1 MTFSLRTVLLIALVG
16 MLLAIGYGE
25 LRYSNGWYAHAD
37 HINALAA
44 DKRAKA
50 EKAIQPVEQKAA
62 QASDEGRII
71 YRTITRDVVKYVQ
84 SPDRTVCQFDDAAVQ
99 LRQRAIDAANSISGF
114 DAGALPG
121 K

>member
-1 MTFSLRTVLLIALVG
+1 MK
-16 MLLAIGYGE
+16 
-25 LRYSNGWYAHAD
+25 LRYAFLTLAVSLSLTSAISWRSGWYAHAD
-37 HINALAA
+37 HINALGV
-44 DKRAKA
+44 KKKNKA

-84 SPDRTVCQFDDAAVQ
+84 EPNRTRCDFDDESVR

-114 DAGALPG
+114 DAGAVQG

>member
-1 MTFSLRTVLLIALVG
+1 MNWRYVLLALVVSISVT
-16 MLLAIGYGE
+16 AFIAW
-25 LRYSNGWYAHAD
+25 RSGWNAHGD

-44 DKRAKA
+44 DKKQKA
-50 EKAIQPVEQKAA
+50 EKAIQPVEKKAA
-62 QASDEGRII
+62 AASAGAKVI

-84 SPDRTVCQFDDAAVQ
+84 SPNRTRCDFDDESVR

-114 DAGALPG
+114 DAGTVQG

>member
-1 MTFSLRTVLLIALVG
+1 MKIRYVIALCAALCG
-16 MLLAIGYGE
+16 LTGLFSW
-25 LRYSNGWYAHAD
+25 RSGWSAHAE
-37 HINALAA
+37 HINALVA

-50 EKAIQPVEQKAA
+50 EKSLQPVEQKAA

-84 SPDRTVCQFDDAAVQ
+84 DPNRTRCNFDDESVR
-99 LRQRAIDAANSISGF
+99 LRQQAIDAANSISGF
-114 DAGALPG
+114 DAGAVQG

>member
-1 MTFSLRTVLLIALVG
+1 MKWRYVLLALVVSISAT
-16 MLLAIGYGE
+16 AIIAW
-25 LRYSNGWYAHAD
+25 RSGWNAHAD

-44 DKRAKA
+44 NKKRKA
-50 EKAIQPVEQKAA
+50 ESAIKPVEKQAA
-62 QASDEGRII
+62 AANAEARVI

-84 SPDRTVCQFDDAAVQ
+84 SPDRTRCDFDDESVR

-114 DAGALPG
+114 DAGTVQG

>member
-1 MTFSLRTVLLIALVG
+1 MTFSLRTVLLIALLV
-16 MLLAIGYGE
+16 MLLGIGYGE
-25 LRYSNGWYAHAD
+25 LRYRNGWYAHAD

-44 DKRAKA
+44 GKRAKA

-62 QASDEGRII
+62 QASEESKII

-84 SPDRTVCQFDDAAVQ
+84 DPNRTVCVFDDESVR

-114 DAGALPG
+114 DAGPVQG
-121 K
+121 E

>member
-1 MTFSLRTVLLIALVG
+1 
-16 MLLAIGYGE
+16 MLLGIGYGE
-25 LRYSNGWYAHAD
+25 LRYRNGWYGHAD

-50 EKAIQPVEQKAA
+50 EKAIQPVELKAA
-62 QASDEGRII
+62 QASAEGKVI

-84 SPDRTVCQFDDAAVQ
+84 DPNRTVCFFDDESVR
-99 LRQRAIDAANSISGF
+99 LRQRAIDAANTISGF
-114 DAGALPG
+114 DAGSVQG

>member
-1 MTFSLRTVLLIALVG
+1 MIFSFRTILLIALLAV
-16 MLLAIGYGE
+16 LLAGGYGE
-25 LRYSNGWYAHAD
+25 LRYRNGWYAHAD
-37 HINALAA
+37 RINVLAA

-50 EKAIQPVEQKAA
+50 EKAIQPLEQKAA
-62 QASDEGRII
+62 KASDEGRII

-84 SPDRTVCQFDDAAVQ
+84 DPHRTVCQFDDESVR

-114 DAGALPG
+114 DAGAVQG

>member
-1 MTFSLRTVLLIALVG
+1 MKLRYVLLALVV
-16 MLLAIGYGE
+16 MMISTAIVSW
-25 LRYSNGWYAHAD
+25 RFGWSAHAD

-44 DKRAKA
+44 KKKDKA
-50 EKAIQPVEQKAA
+50 EKAIQPVEKKAA

-84 SPDRTVCQFDDAAVQ
+84 NPNRTVCKFDDESVR

-114 DAGALPG
+114 DAASMQG

>member
-1 MTFSLRTVLLIALVG
+1 MKIRYVITLCAALCGLTALFSWRF
-16 MLLAIGYGE
+16 
-25 LRYSNGWYAHAD
+25 GWNAHAS
-37 HINALAA
+37 HINVMVA

-62 QASDEGRII
+62 QASNEGKVI

-84 SPDRTVCQFDDAAVQ
+84 DPNRTVCQFDADAVQ

-114 DAGALPG
+114 DAGAVQG
-121 K
+121 E

>member
-1 MTFSLRTVLLIALVG
+1 MTFSLRTVLLIALVS

-25 LRYSNGWYAHAD
+25 LQYRNGWYAHAD
-37 HINALAA
+37 HINVLAA

-50 EKAIQPVEQKAA
+50 EKAIRPVEQKAA
-62 QASDEGRII
+62 KASDEGRII

-84 SPDRTVCQFDDAAVQ
+84 SPNRTVCRFDDAAVQ
-99 LRQRAIDAANSISGF
+99 LRQRAIDAANSIPGF
-114 DAGALPG
+114 DESAVQS

>member
-1 MTFSLRTVLLIALVG
+1 MKIRYVIALCAALCG
-16 MLLAIGYGE
+16 LTGLFSW
-25 LRYSNGWYAHAD
+25 RSGWSAHAE

-50 EKAIQPVEQKAA
+50 EKSIQPVEQKAA

-84 SPDRTVCQFDDAAVQ
+84 DPNRTRCNFDDESVR
-99 LRQRAIDAANSISGF
+99 LRQQAIDAANSISGF
-114 DAGALPG
+114 DAGAVQG
-121 K
+121 Q

>member
-1 MTFSLRTVLLIALVG
+1 MK
-16 MLLAIGYGE
+16 
-25 LRYSNGWYAHAD
+25 LRYAFLTLAVSLSLTAAISWRSGWYAHAD
-37 HINALAA
+37 HINALATKKK
-44 DKRAKA
+44 DKA
-50 EKAIQPVEQKAA
+50 EKAIQPIEQKAA

-84 SPDRTVCQFDDAAVQ
+84 DPNRTRCDFDDESVR

-114 DAGALPG
+114 DAGAVQG

>member
-1 MTFSLRTVLLIALVG
+1 MKWRYVLLALVVSISATA
-16 MLLAIGYGE
+16 LIAW
-25 LRYSNGWYAHAD
+25 RSGWNAHAD

-44 DKRAKA
+44 
-50 EKAIQPVEQKAA
+50 EKKQKVEKVIQPVEKKAA
-62 QASDEGRII
+62 AASAEAKVI

-84 SPDRTVCQFDDAAVQ
+84 SPDRTVCQFDDTAVR

-114 DAGALPG
+114 DAGTVQG